1 MGEMTPKNEGRHVGK
16 PMVTS
21 INTLGPWV
29 FFDRWGVEGL
39 IPRGEL
45 KISIFPGFHTIKMVD
60 FHGRTVS
67 LQEGNSKIRCK
78 LQSKTEVIWGFK
90 DRYYTC
96 IILFFIQWCKDES
109 TKSLEKGLNAGW
121 GERDFVVVFCF
132 ENGCI
137 TESSFGAPFCWGISE
152 GAIRSSHFSVS
163 NICCDQP
170 NRRVGSHSQKVMFIV
185 SGNADPQNG
194 RNIKL
199 I

>member
-1 MGEMTPKNEGRHVGK
+1 MVTGMALQVGFFHMGEMTPKNEGRHGGEAHGNFHQH
-16 PMVTS
+16 PRTM
-21 INTLGPWV
+21 GV
-29 FFDRWGVEGL
+29 FWGL
-39 IPRGEL
+39 IHRGR
-45 KISIFPGFHTIKMVD
+45 F
-60 FHGRTVS
+60 
-67 LQEGNSKIRCK
+67 N
-78 LQSKTEVIWGFK
+78 QSKNEVIWGFK

-96 IILFFIQWCKDES
+96 IILFFIQLCKDES